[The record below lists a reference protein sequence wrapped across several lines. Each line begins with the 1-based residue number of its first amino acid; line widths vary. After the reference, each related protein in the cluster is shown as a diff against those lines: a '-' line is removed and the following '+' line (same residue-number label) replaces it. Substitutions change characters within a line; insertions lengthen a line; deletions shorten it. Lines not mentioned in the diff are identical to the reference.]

1 MTTQQIIKLK
11 QILVSKDYTEQQAD
25 SLIEILQEAGIENT
39 DPTQQF
45 ITNIL
50 DNPAIQELV
59 KKFAEKEEK
68 IKALENESD
77 ANFHKFLSGINGWQK
92 VYSILLMLVGGGI
105 VYALGK
111 EQIIGKETSQTL
123 LTLIITLTVT
133 DAISSYLKSSR
144 SDS

>member
-25 SLIEILQEAGIENT
+25 SLIEILQEAGIANT

>member
-11 QILVSKDYTEQQAD
+11 EILTTKGYTEQQAD
-25 SLIEILQEAGIENT
+25 SLIEVLQEAGIANT

-45 ITNIL
+45 ITTIL

-59 KKFAEKEEK
+59 KKFAEKDEK

-77 ANFHKFLSGINGWQK
+77 ANFHTFLSGINRWQK
-92 VYSILLMLVGGGI
+92 VYSILLMVVGGSI
-105 VYALGK
+105 VYFLGK

-144 SDS
+144 NDS